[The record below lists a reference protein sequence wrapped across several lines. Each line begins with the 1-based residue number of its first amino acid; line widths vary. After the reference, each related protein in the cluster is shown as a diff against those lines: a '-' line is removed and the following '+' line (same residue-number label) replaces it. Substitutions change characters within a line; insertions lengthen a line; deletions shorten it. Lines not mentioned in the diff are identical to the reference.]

1 MQLGDGRGRLRWMPK
16 RLDSTPT
23 RRLLHRALHLP
34 CWNTNYSTDPVLG
47 GLSTTT
53 TTASL
58 PTTLDVEQPRGRMQL
73 QRRLRSV
80 YISRPGF
87 LRAVTTAAAA
97 TAALLLHEAEQ
108 QLRFECEEEQQHLR
122 QHLRQLLRLNVT
134 ATATASQHSLRCLC
148 F

>member
-1 MQLGDGRGRLRWMPK
+1 MPK

-87 LRAVTTAAAA
+87 LRAVTTATTTAAA
-97 TAALLLHEAEQ
+97 GLLLQEVEQ
-108 QLRFECEEEQQHLR
+108 HLRFEFEEEQQHLR

-134 ATATASQHSLRCLC
+134 ATATTSQHSLRCLC